1 MASTDH
7 LSAADVHEIDVEVE
21 LKEKEEDKSESEHKH
36 NHHEH
41 EHKVENRPSRALS
54 SAQIDELRRE
64 AENDKE
70 LGEIS
75 DSRWFFWYMNFIW
88 VACGAVFLW
97 YLSLIVDQHLS
108 SVATPSSTILIT
120 DAKSLPLPRVIIC
133 NWNQNG
139 APGAPIPTGP
149 CPECN
154 ITLVSCQNLNT
165 SEDCTALF
173 RYSPIQTFAG
183 LFSCYTFNDD
193 PNNLL
198 YSATTGYSGSFAT
211 IWQIQTFNATD
222 PPTSRAGLQSSYI
235 NNDGVPVDPLV
246 IYDEYRFSQPSQ
258 DNFFSLQLVTTI
270 HNELSAS
277 DPNFNVTR
285 YDTVNSAVSL
295 LVEPQLASEGI
306 AYVGI
311 SFAFQSLSSQQ
322 VIFDTAYTIN
332 NLFGDFAGMVGTLM
346 GLDAIKVSAAMPL
359 IFLAMKYRV
368 IKPLADHFNG

>member
-1 MASTDH
+1 MSDAEAEVDIEMKPEAETK
-7 LSAADVHEIDVEVE
+7 HE
-21 LKEKEEDKSESEHKH
+21 EKEESHRERKLT
-36 NHHEH
+36 
-41 EHKVENRPSRALS
+41 LS
-54 SAQIDELRRE
+54 AEEIDEKRRE
-64 AENDKE
+64 EENDKE

-75 DSRWFFWYMNFIW
+75 DSRWFFWYMNFVW

-97 YLSLIVDQHLS
+97 YLSLIVQQHLD

-120 DAKSLPLPRVIIC
+120 DDKSLPLPRVIIC

-139 APGAPIPTGP
+139 IPGDPIPTGP

-154 ITLVSCQNLNT
+154 LTLISCSNLNT
-165 SEDCTALF
+165 SADCSSLF
-173 RYSPIQTFAG
+173 KYTPIQTFAG
-183 LFSCYTFNDD
+183 LFYCYTFNDD
-193 PNNLL
+193 PNNII
-198 YSATTGYSGSFAT
+198 YSATTGYSGSYAT

-222 PPTSRAGLQSSYI
+222 PPASRAGLQSSYI
-235 NNDGVPVDPLV
+235 NNDGIPVDPLV
-246 IYDEYRFSQPSQ
+246 IYDEYRFSQPGQ

-277 DPNFNVTR
+277 DPNFNITR
-285 YDTVNSAVSL
+285 FDTVNSAVSL
-295 LVEPQLASEGI
+295 ITIPQLAQENL
-306 AYVGI
+306 AYVGV

-322 VIFDTAYTIN
+322 VIFDTAYTTN